1 MICLQ
6 NFYQSFTILA
16 VVLFVIYLF
25 VCLPDN
31 SLVLKT
37 AVALILSFTV
47 FALIAGIA
55 PDYAPV
61 RAFTAGATYIV
72 LVIFFGYIASGLSEG
87 LLLLGL
93 LVGCLLLPIAAK
105 DDLSPW
111 VQAETGVYLS
121 ENAVLAIVLG
131 LIILVAGILYYFQHN
146 RLIWDILKTLF
157 FSFLGTLALR
167 IIEIVVV
174 ESNPDEFC
182 CSVADEST
190 CPVYLDWFYW
200 ILFGILILLRYTL
213 MSSWRDRKKKLKKQ
227 CNTKIGRCCCCLAFY
242 NNNKGEDEQEKEEK
256 EEKEGLIKKN

>member
-16 VVLFVIYLF
+16 IALFIIYLF

-61 RAFTAGATYIV
+61 RPFTAGATYVV
-72 LVIFFGYIASGLSEG
+72 LIIFFGYIASGLSESF
-87 LLLLGL
+87 LLLGL
-93 LVGCLLLPIAAK
+93 LVGCLLLPIAAQ
-105 DDLSPW
+105 DNLSPW
-111 VQAETGVYLS
+111 FQAETGIYLS
-121 ENAVLAIVLG
+121 ENAVLGIVLG
-131 LIILVAGILYYFQHN
+131 AIIVVAGILYYFQHN
-146 RLIWDILKTLF
+146 KLVWDIFKTLF

-167 IIEIVVV
+167 IIEIVV
-174 ESNPDEFC
+174 EYDNPDEFC

-190 CPVYLDWFYW
+190 CPVYLDWFDW
-200 ILFGILILLRYTL
+200 IIFGILILLRYTL
-213 MSSWRDRKKKLKKQ
+213 MSSWRERKKILKKQ

-242 NNNKGEDEQEKEEK
+242 QNNNKDKEGEDRE